1 MESSSVKVTGPL
13 AGKLSDPES
22 AFARL
27 KAKFSA
33 LRHPPPPDGP
43 PQAEVRFPPPSPP
56 PREDPPY
63 IPEGWEVNAS
73 PSAAPDPAPI
83 RFSRGEIDLGIH
95 EPHQAPGPGWNG
107 CPVPPM
113 VQRSVTRA
121 KEPPIGAIIEFYEGF
136 IFHYA
141 LYVGGGRTIGV
152 HSPQM
157 ALSVPKITVQNLAA
171 WWRVAFVP
179 RNPPSREH
187 LLALEGERWPYA
199 SVTNNC
205 YTFCCKILDL
215 EDDWLSRRLVTTG
228 PFNHPNQ
235 SWNQTV
241 PEFHQDSKL
250 ELVRDAVLSALN
262 ALVAKPVRELVNVIK
277 PLNVLSILTNCDW
290 TFTGIVEAAV
300 LLAELFGILWSPPDI
315 ASFLANLTPDC
326 VLQGPEDLAKDIV
339 PIILG
344 GIGLA
349 LGFTKERATKLLKS
363 ASDGLRS
370 ATSLGQYGIEIFNL
384 IKKYLFGDSTGQT
397 LKRVESAVIDLE
409 VLASN
414 NITEVVRDRQA
425 TLAYLRTLD
434 LEEERVR
441 ELSSRSSDPHVVSS
455 VNALLGRIATARS
468 ALAKAQSEMSNRVR
482 PVVIM
487 LSGPPGIGKTKLAE
501 HIAHQLAK
509 AIRPGGKVGLVPREA
524 VDHWDGY
531 KGQEVML
538 WDDYGMAN
546 IVGDCNKLQ
555 AIADTAPVSLNCDRI
570 ENKGMTFTSEAIVIT
585 TNAPGPAPLDHMNL
599 GPVCRRVDFLVYCN
613 SPEVET
619 HRRQRPGDTQ
629 GLNQLFKK
637 DFSHLQL
644 QLAPQGGFDCLGNTP
659 YGKGTMSKTS
669 LPRLLA
675 AATALALERL
685 EDFQL
690 QAPVYD
696 FDKNRVMAFSKM
708 ANDNGLGMLSAMAVA
723 NRLKG
728 ATSLADMKEALNGMS
743 IAPCQVVWRGITYS
757 IESDGSELK
766 IQKVTTPQPIVEV
779 NYALKRL
786 AAARAVTYWSLAANL
801 VTTAIQAAS
810 TALVIHR
817 AVQRIRAPS
826 TQLESHNCRYH
837 RAEQGNCIVDG
848 VGVIG
853 HKGMVDKY
861 GLCETDEEESAKT
874 DPLRKI
880 KPTPKAQLES
890 KKKGKKKVNAFSRRG
905 LSDEEYDEY
914 KKIREERGGN
924 YSIQE
929 YLEDREHYERELAE
943 RQADGDEYDDSTIR
957 QKYFGRGKA
966 AKAQRKKI
974 DWEPT
979 GPAWADDSRQVD
991 YDEIIDFQAPP
1002 SIWSRIQK
1010 FGSGWGCWVSPTL
1023 FITASHVIPEGCSE
1037 AFGVPVNEIAVSSCG
1052 EFTQFRFPKPIRPD
1066 VTGLILEE
1074 GAPEGTVASILVKRS
1089 TGELVPLAVRMST
1102 TTSTKVQGKV
1112 INGQTGML
1120 LTGANAKGMD
1130 LCTLPGDCGCPYFFK
1145 RGNEWVVFG
1154 VHAAA
1159 TRSGNTVICAIPNS
1173 QESVA
1178 LEGGHGTYV
1187 GHPIIGPGKA
1197 PKLSTKTKF
1206 WRSSP
1211 TPLPPGTY
1219 EPAYLGGKDPRV
1231 ENGPSLQQV
1240 MRDQLAQFSAP
1251 RGKLPRPEL
1260 LAAAVE
1266 TVTTVL
1272 EQTMDQP
1279 QPWSFQ
1285 DACQSLDKTTSSGHP
1300 HFKRK
1305 NDDWNGTAF
1314 TGALGDQANHANNM
1328 YRQGK
1333 SQRPYYAA
1341 ALKDE
1346 LVAPR
1351 KIYEVQKKRLLWGA
1365 DLSTVV
1371 RAAMAFGPFC
1381 DAIKGH
1387 VIELPIKIGMNAIED
1402 GPVIY
1407 QKHAQYK
1414 YSFDADYSA
1423 WDSTQQR
1430 EIMRHSLSIMTKLT
1444 AEPELAQVVAEDLL
1458 KPSQLD
1464 VGDFLVAVHE
1474 GLPSGFPCTSQV
1486 NSINHW
1492 ILTLCALSEVTNLD
1506 PDVVQANSYF
1516 SFYGDDEIVSTDLEF
1531 DPEKLTRVLKGYGLK
1546 PTRPDKTEGPIEL
1559 KKQVDGLVFL
1569 RRTIS
1574 HDARG
1579 FQGRLDRESILRQL
1593 YWTRGPNHDDPSES
1607 LVPHSNRKVQLL
1619 CLLGEAALHGEKFYR
1634 RVGSMVTAEARSGGM
1649 EIFVPSFRSMFAWMR
1664 FHDLS
1669 LWEGSRDVLP
1679 DFVNEDE

>member
-1 MESSSVKVTGPL
+1 
-13 AGKLSDPES
+13 
-22 AFARL
+22 
-27 KAKFSA
+27 
-33 LRHPPPPDGP
+33 
-43 PQAEVRFPPPSPP
+43 
-56 PREDPPY
+56 
-63 IPEGWEVNAS
+63 
-73 PSAAPDPAPI
+73 
-83 RFSRGEIDLGIH
+83 
-95 EPHQAPGPGWNG
+95 
-107 CPVPPM
+107 
-113 VQRSVTRA
+113 
-121 KEPPIGAIIEFYEGF
+121 
-136 IFHYA
+136 
-141 LYVGGGRTIGV
+141 
-152 HSPQM
+152 M
-157 ALSVPKITVQNLAA
+157 ALSVPKITVQQIMA
-171 WWRVAFVP
+171 WWRVAYIP
-179 RNPPSREH
+179 RRPPPRDH
-187 LLALEGERWPYA
+187 LMALEGECWPYA
-199 SVTNNC
+199 SVTSNC

-215 EDDWLSRRLVTTG
+215 DDDWLHRRLVRSG
-228 PFNHPNQ
+228 PFHHPTQ
-235 SWNQTV
+235 PWNQAV

-250 ELVRDAVLSALN
+250 ELVRDAILSALN
-262 ALVAKPVRELVNVIK
+262 GLVSKPMRELVNMIK
-277 PLNVLSILTNCDW
+277 PLNVLAILSHCDW
-290 TFTGIVEAAV
+290 SFTGIVEAAV
-300 LLAELFGILWSPPDI
+300 LLAELFGILWNPPDV
-315 ASFLANLTPDC
+315 ANFLAELTPDC
-326 VLQGPEDLAKDIV
+326 VLQGPEDLARDIV
-339 PIILG
+339 PVILG

-349 LGFTKERATKLLKS
+349 LGFTKDRATKLLKS
-363 ASDGLRS
+363 AADGLRAAS
-370 ATSLGQYGIEIFNL
+370 SLGQYGIEIFN
-384 IKKYLFGDSTGQT
+384 IVKKYLFGDTTGQT
-397 LKRVESAVIDLE
+397 LKRVEAAVIDLE

-414 NITEVVRDRQA
+414 NITEVVRDRSSTQA
-425 TLAYLRTLD
+425 YIRTLD

-441 ELSSRSSDPHVVSS
+441 ELSCKSSDPHVIAS

-501 HIAHQLAK
+501 HVAHHLAK
-509 AIRPGGKVGLVPREA
+509 SIRPGGKVGLVPREA

-546 IVGDCNKLQ
+546 IIGDCNKLQ

-613 SPEVET
+613 SQEIEN
-619 HRRQRPGDTQ
+619 HRRQNPGDTQ
-629 GLNQLFKK
+629 GLNALFKK

-644 QLAPQGGFDCLGNTP
+644 QLAPQGGFDCMGNTP

-669 LPRLLA
+669 LSRLLA
-675 AATALALERL
+675 SATALALERL

-690 QAPVYD
+690 QAPEYD
-696 FDKNRVMAFSKM
+696 FDKNRVTAFTKM
-708 ANDNGLGMLSAMAVA
+708 ASDNGLGVMAAMRLG
-723 NRLKG
+723 NRLKNV
-728 ATSLADMKEALNGMS
+728 TTITELESALFGHT
-743 IAPCQVVWRGITYS
+743 IAPCQIVWRGARYS
-757 IESDGSELK
+757 MHTDGKNMS
-766 IQKVTTPQPIVEV
+766 IQQVTTPAPVEEV

-801 VTTAIQAAS
+801 VTTTIQAAAS
-810 TALVIHR
+810 ALVVHR
-817 AVQRIRAPS
+817 AVQRIRSSP

-837 RAEQGNCIVDG
+837 RAERENREVDG
-848 VGVIG
+848 AKVTG
-853 HKGMVDKY
+853 HLGMVDKY
-861 GLCETDEEESAKT
+861 GLCESEEEGAAPAPPPEKKKT
-874 DPLRKI
+874 A
-880 KPTPKAQLES
+880 PTVRAQLES
-890 KKKGKKKVNAFSRRG
+890 KKGKKGKANAFSRRG

-929 YLEDREHYERELAE
+929 YLEDRERFERDLAE
-943 RQADGDEYDDSTIR
+943 RQADDADYDVGAIR

-974 DWEPT
+974 DWNPT
-979 GPAWADDSRQVD
+979 GPLWADDDRQVD
-991 YDEIIDFQAPP
+991 YDEVIDFQAPP

-1023 FITASHVIPEGCSE
+1023 FITSSHVIPDGCSE
-1037 AFGVPVNEIAVSSCG
+1037 AFGVPIAEVAVTSSG

-1066 VTGLILEE
+1066 VSGLILEE
-1074 GAPEGTVASILVKRS
+1074 GAPEGTVATVLIKRAS
-1089 TGELVPLAVRMST
+1089 GELVPLAVRMST

-1130 LCTLPGDCGCPYFFK
+1130 LGTFPGDCGSPYFYK
-1145 RGNEWVVFG
+1145 RNNDWIVFG

-1159 TRSGNTVICAIPNS
+1159 TKSGNTVICAIPNS
-1173 QESVA
+1173 QEAVA

-1187 GHPIIGPGKA
+1187 GHPIVGPGTA
-1197 PKLSTKTKF
+1197 PKLSAKTKF

-1211 TPLPPGTY
+1211 APLPPGTY

-1231 ENGPSLQQV
+1231 EKGPSLQQV
-1240 MRDQLAQFSAP
+1240 LRDQLAQFSAP

-1260 LAAAVE
+1260 LEAAVE
-1266 TVTTVL
+1266 TVTTAL
-1272 EQTMDQP
+1272 EQVMDQP
-1279 QPWSFQ
+1279 KPWSFS

-1300 HFKRK
+1300 HYVRK
-1305 NDDWNGTAF
+1305 NDQWNGTAF
-1314 TGALGDQANHANNM
+1314 TGALGEQANHANSM

-1333 SQRPYYAA
+1333 SMRPYYAA

-1365 DLSTVV
+1365 DLATVI

-1381 DAIKGH
+1381 DAIKEH
-1387 VIELPIKIGMNAIED
+1387 VVELPIKIGMNAIED

-1407 QKHAQYK
+1407 QKHSQFK

-1430 EIMRHSLSIMTKLT
+1430 EIMRRSLSIMTKLT

-1458 KPSQLD
+1458 KPSHLD
-1464 VGDFLVAVHE
+1464 VGDFLLAVQE

-1492 ILTLCALSEVTNLD
+1492 ILTLCALSEVTNLA

-1531 DPEKLTRVLKGYGLK
+1531 DPARLTDVLKRYGLK
-1546 PTRPDKTEGPIEL
+1546 PTRPDKTEGPIEV
-1559 KKQVDGLVFL
+1559 KQQVDGLVFL

-1593 YWTRGPNHDDPSES
+1593 YWTRGSNHDDPSET
-1607 LVPHSNRKVQLL
+1607 LVPHPNRKIQLL
-1619 CLLGEAALHGEKFYR
+1619 SLLGEASLHGEKFYR
-1634 RVGSMVTAEARSGGM
+1634 RVGSLVTAEARSGGM

-1669 LWEGSRDVLP
+1669 LWEGSRDILP
-1679 DFVNEDE
+1679 DFVNEDD

>member
-1 MESSSVKVTGPL
+1 MDSSTVKVTGPL
-13 AGKLSDPES
+13 ATKASDPDS
-22 AFARL
+22 TFAKL

-33 LRHPPPPDGP
+33 LRSPQPPDPPEAPRIETPPMAAPPLGSPPIALPVGWEPAEPRREETDQFPVRYSRGTVDLDVHPPHVAEGP
-43 PQAEVRFPPPSPP
+43 S
-56 PREDPPY
+56 
-63 IPEGWEVNAS
+63 
-73 PSAAPDPAPI
+73 
-83 RFSRGEIDLGIH
+83 
-95 EPHQAPGPGWNG
+95 WNG
-107 CPVPPM
+107 CPVPP
-113 VQRSVTRA
+113 VEQRST
-121 KEPPIGAIIEFYEGF
+121 EPPAEPPVGAVLEFYEGY

-141 LYVGGGRTIGV
+141 IYAGNGKTVGV

-157 ALSVPKITVQNLAA
+157 ALSVPKISVQNLSA
-171 WWRVAFVP
+171 WWRVAYVP
-179 RNPPSREH
+179 RNPPPRDQ
-187 LLALEGERWPYA
+187 LLSLEGERWPYA
-199 SVTNNC
+199 SVTSNC
-205 YTFCCKILDL
+205 YTFCCKVLDL
-215 EDDWLSRRLVTTG
+215 DDDWLSRRLVRSG
-228 PFNHPNQ
+228 PFHHPSQ
-235 SWNQTV
+235 PWNRAV
-241 PEFHQDSKL
+241 PEFHQDSKM
-250 ELVRDAVLSALN
+250 ELVRDAILTALN
-262 ALVAKPVRELVNVIK
+262 ALVSQPMRELINVIK
-277 PLNVLSILTNCDW
+277 PLNVLSILSHCDW

-300 LLAELFGILWSPPDI
+300 LLAELFGILWQPPDV
-315 ASFLANLTPDC
+315 ANFLANLTPEC
-326 VLQGPEDLAKDIV
+326 VLQGPEDLAKDIIPV
-339 PIILG
+339 ILG

-349 LGFTKERATKLLKS
+349 LGFTKDKATKLLKS
-363 ASDGLRS
+363 AADGLRAAS
-370 ATSLGQYGIEIFNL
+370 SLGQYGIEIFN
-384 IKKYLFGDSTGQT
+384 IVKKYLFGDSTGQT
-397 LKRVESAVIDLE
+397 LKRVENAVIDLE

-414 NITEVVRDRQA
+414 NITEVVRDRQS
-425 TLAYLRTLD
+425 TLAYIKTLD
-434 LEEERVR
+434 MEEERVR

-455 VNALLGRIATARS
+455 VNALLGRIAMARS

-546 IVGDCNKLQ
+546 IAADCNKLQ

-613 SPEVET
+613 SQEIEN

-637 DFSHLQL
+637 DFTHLQL

-690 QAPVYD
+690 QAPEYD
-696 FDKNRVMAFSKM
+696 FDKNRVLAFSKM
-708 ANDNGLGMLSAMAVA
+708 ANDNGLGMLSAMRVA
-723 NRLKG
+723 NKLKG
-728 ATSLADMKEALNGMS
+728 VTSVSELEEALAGFA
-743 IAPCQVVWRGITYS
+743 IAPCTIVWRGTHY
-757 IESDGSELK
+757 ELQSDGTNLT
-766 IQKVTTPQPIVEV
+766 INQLATPQPTVEI

-810 TALVIHR
+810 SALVIHR

-837 RAEQGNCIVDG
+837 RAEQENRTVDG

-861 GLCETDEEESAKT
+861 GLCESDTE
-874 DPLRKI
+874 
-880 KPTPKAQLES
+880 KPPPQGDKKKRAQAPVQLES
-890 KKKGKKKVNAFSRRG
+890 KKGRRKTNAFSRRG

-929 YLEDREHYERELAE
+929 YLEDRERYERELAE
-943 RQADGDEYDDSTIR
+943 RQADDDSYDDSSIR

-966 AKAQRKKI
+966 AKAQRRKI
-974 DWEPT
+974 DWNPT
-979 GPAWADDSRQVD
+979 GPSWADDEREVD
-991 YDEIIDFQAPP
+991 YSEVIEFQAPP
-1002 SIWSRIQK
+1002 SIWSRIQR

-1023 FITASHVIPEGCSE
+1023 FITATHVIPEGCAE
-1037 AFGVPVNEIAVSSCG
+1037 AFGIPVSEIAVSSHG
-1052 EFTQFRFPKPIRPD
+1052 EFTQFRFPRPIRPD
-1066 VTGLILEE
+1066 VSGLVLEE
-1074 GAPEGTVASILVKRS
+1074 GAPEGTVASVLIKRS
-1089 TGELVPLAVRMST
+1089 TGELIPLAVRMST

-1120 LTGANAKGMD
+1120 LTGSNAKGMD
-1130 LCTLPGDCGCPYFFK
+1130 LGTFPGDCGCPYFFK

-1187 GHPIIGPGKA
+1187 GHPIIGQGSA

-1211 TPLPPGTY
+1211 AQLPPGTY

-1231 ENGPSLQQV
+1231 QGGPSLQQV

-1260 LAAAVE
+1260 LKAAVE
-1266 TVTTVL
+1266 TVTNCL
-1272 EQTMDQP
+1272 EQVMDQP
-1279 QPWSFQ
+1279 KPWSYQ
-1285 DACQSLDKTTSSGHP
+1285 DACMSLDKTTSSGYP
-1300 HFKRK
+1300 HYKRK

-1314 TGALGDQANHANNM
+1314 VGALGEQANHANNM

-1333 SQRPYYAA
+1333 SQRPRYTA

-1351 KIYEVQKKRLLWGA
+1351 KIYEAQKKRLLWGA
-1365 DLSTVV
+1365 DLSTVI

-1381 DAIKGH
+1381 DAIKEH
-1387 VIELPIKIGMNAIED
+1387 VVELPIKIGMNAIED

-1407 QKHAQYK
+1407 QRHSNYK

-1430 EIMRHSLSIMTKLT
+1430 EIMRLSLDIMTKLT
-1444 AEPELAQVVAEDLL
+1444 AEPELARVVAEDLL
-1458 KPSQLD
+1458 KPSHLD

-1531 DPEKLTRVLKGYGLK
+1531 DPEKLTKVLKGYGLK

-1559 KKQVDGLVFL
+1559 RRQVDGLVFL

-1574 HDARG
+1574 HDAKG

-1593 YWTRGPNHDDPSES
+1593 YWTRGPNHDDPSET

-1634 RVGSMVTAEARSGGM
+1634 RVGSMVTAEAKEGGM
-1649 EIFVPSFRSMFAWMR
+1649 EIFVPSHRSMFAWMR

-1669 LWEGSRDVLP
+1669 LWEGSRDALP
-1679 DFVNEDE
+1679 DFVNEDD